1 MDLCWAV
8 HHLRKSSVV
17 SRPAKGA
24 RKLLPKPVRLTQE
37 GHDFVAQA
45 ASIKGITPAE
55 FRRDAVLEA
64 ALDVVLQAAVP

>member
-1 MDLCWAV
+1 M
-8 HHLRKSSVV
+8 

-24 RKLLPKPVRLTQE
+24 YKLIPKPVRLTKE
-37 GHDFVAQA
+37 CHDFVAQA
-45 ASIKGITPAE
+45 ASIKGVTPAE